1 MNLRPIAV
9 AVVGTAAVS
18 GLLTLAGPASAAT
31 PAPSAAAA
39 AAKCDAG
46 PWAARIQGV
55 PKGLSA
61 GSRSGDYLYHDSH
74 GMHLRVTQPG
84 HTRTVY
90 TGVISSSAV
99 LRIDPVKLEK
109 GDSVK
114 LSANHKSFTFV
125 FSNYGYVDGVNF
137 HTDCASTI
145 TVSHLNVGNKA
156 LSKDHIYLGVT
167 RAHPS
172 TVPFTIHRGAAKA

>member
-1 MNLRPIAV
+1 MNHRRIAL
-9 AVVGTAAVS
+9 AAVGTAGVA

-31 PAPSAAAA
+31 PAPSAT

-46 PWAARIQGV
+46 AWAARIQGV

-114 LSANHKSFTFV
+114 LSASHKSFTFV
-125 FSNYGYVDGVNF
+125 FSNYGHVDGVNF

-156 LSKDHIYLGVT
+156 LAKDHIYLGAT

-172 TVPFTIHRGAAKA
+172 SVPFTVHRTAPKA